1 MRGPY
6 PIFCRGH
13 SGGRILCEAF
23 IRNGIDMGH
32 VAPDRKDT
40 EFFSI
45 RNPLVNEI
53 ILNAYRYIAATPEQ
67 KRNLQQL
74 MQRCLHE
81 YIAQEINAEPF
92 GWKMGMTVFMMPV
105 VLDAFPQA
113 RVIHLI
119 RDGRDVMLSRL
130 EARFG
135 GYNLFS
141 PLNQLIVFGQTGVTH
156 FAGQPLT
163 PETIAAHRNE
173 LEMFHW
179 VTAVNYGLQGR
190 QYPDRYL
197 EVKYEALCQDPVAT
211 CATIFDFLQQPFL
224 SETKTWLT
232 QAVHGIRIGKWRS
245 LSPAELEKPLSIGEE
260 LLEKLGYQS

>member
-1 MRGPY
+1 MQGPY

-13 SGGRILCEAF
+13 SGGRVLCEAF

-40 EFFSI
+40 EYFSI
-45 RNPLVNEI
+45 KNPLVHEL
-53 ILNAYRYIAATPEQ
+53 ILNAYHYIAATQEQ
-67 KRNLQQL
+67 KRDLQQL
-74 MQRCLHE
+74 MQRCMRE
-81 YIAQEINAEPF
+81 YITQEIKKQPF
-92 GWKMGMTVFMMPV
+92 GWKMGITVFMMPI
-105 VLDAFPQA
+105 VLDTFPQA
-113 RVIHLI
+113 KAIHLI

-135 GYNLFS
+135 GNNLLNS
-141 PLNQLIVFGQTGVTH
+141 MNQLAVFGQTGVTH

-163 PETIAAHRNE
+163 PEVIATHRNE
-173 LEMFHW
+173 LEMLHW

-197 EVKYEALCQDPVAT
+197 EVKYESLCQDPVST
-211 CATIFDFLQQPFL
+211 CATIFDFLQLPFL
-224 SETKTWLT
+224 AETKNWLK
-232 QAVHGIRIGKWRS
+232 QSVHGIRIGKWRN
-245 LSPAELEKPLSIGEE
+245 LSPAQMEKPLSIAKD